1 MARTDLQLGMKY
13 PVTRT
18 PARLDS
24 RPVANGYLDRLP
36 TYKTMWPCQAATK
49 VVPNLQ

>member
-24 RPVANGYLDRLP
+24 RPVANGYLGRFL
-36 TYKTMWPCQAATK
+36 TYKTMRPCQAASYG
-49 VVPNLQ
+49 